1 MFEIVKKIAF
11 ENRKD
16 SLKRTNGCLGRFFF
30 ENFLEFFQEE
40 VGVLGLEDEGGTE
53 PDGSFAAA
61 AAVDALQ
68 PEVADDLVASKN
80 KQIGIFLNSL
90 Y

>member
-1 MFEIVKKIAF
+1 M
-11 ENRKD
+11 
-16 SLKRTNGCLGRFFF
+16 
-30 ENFLEFFQEE
+30 
-40 VGVLGLEDEGGTE
+40 LGLEDEGGTE

-68 PEVADDLVASKN
+68 PEVANDLVASKN